1 MPSTKP
7 ELKARVGDEVKRAF
21 HAAAEAHGLTE
32 SRLLEKLVETFL
44 KRGDA
49 TPPPTPKPEP
59 ETAVRSRQ
67 AHARLTPAEH
77 AELGRV
83 AATRGMSRGTYLAE
97 LFRANVYEQPR
108 FSDVEINALHQAAA
122 QLAAVGRN
130 INQIARALN
139 TSLDEAHR
147 ATALDFEHLKNM
159 IDEQRAY
166 VNDLVRSNMRS
177 WGVNTDGE

>member
-1 MPSTKP
+1 
-7 ELKARVGDEVKRAF
+7 
-21 HAAAEAHGLTE
+21 
-32 SRLLEKLVETFL
+32 
-44 KRGDA
+44 
-49 TPPPTPKPEP
+49 
-59 ETAVRSRQ
+59 
-67 AHARLTPAEH
+67 
-77 AELGRV
+77 
-83 AATRGMSRGTYLAE
+83 
-97 LFRANVYEQPR
+97 VYEQPR
-108 FSDVEINALHQAAA
+108 FSDVEINALHQAAG

-147 ATALDFEHLKNM
+147 ATALDFEHLKKM

>member
-83 AATRGMSRGTYLAE
+83 AAARGMSRGTYLAE

-108 FSDVEINALHQAAA
+108 FSDVEINALHQAAG

-147 ATALDFEHLKNM
+147 ATALDFEHLKKM

>member
-1 MPSTKP
+1 MPSKKSPLTT
-7 ELKARVGDEVKRAF
+7 RVDATVKEAFRTEAESRA
-21 HAAAEAHGLTE
+21 LTE
-32 SRLLEKLVETFL
+32 SKLLEKLVEAFL
-44 KRGDA
+44 KRDA
-49 TPPPTPKPEP
+49 TASTATPESQ
-59 ETAVRSRQ
+59 TAVRSRQ

-83 AATRGMSRGTYLAE
+83 AAERGMSRGTYLAE

-108 FSDVEINALHQAAA
+108 FSGPEIDALHRAAG

-147 ATALDFEHLKNM
+147 ATALDFEHLKKM
-159 IDEQRAY
+159 IDEQRTY